1 MGNEEGNEMNFVPQK
16 TVFEN
21 TLEAGSQMHTL
32 LPLFESVGEG
42 GGMEGPRTDKAGG
55 HNHESF

>member
-1 MGNEEGNEMNFVPQK
+1 MGNEEGNEMNIVPQE

-32 LPLFESVGEG
+32 LPLFESVGKRWHG
-42 GGMEGPRTDKAGG
+42 RATNRQSWRPR
-55 HNHESF
+55 S